1 MSGGAFSRLR
11 RALGPHW
18 GALFALALFLTAG
31 LAVLDDY
38 GVHADEF
45 IQIRNAETN
54 LRYLADGDIDA
65 FTSGLWVDSDKF
77 YGMAFEAPLLL
88 IERAFGIDDAPRA
101 VNLSRHLH
109 SSLLYLIGGL
119 FAYLLALRLFGSRL
133 LALFAMGFFLL
144 HPRIYGHSFFN
155 SKDIPFLA
163 MFIVALF
170 LAHRAFK
177 RDSVAAFAL
186 LGVGVGLLV
195 NLRIMGVVLLGAV
208 PALRALDFAL
218 ASGWAERKRVL
229 LTTGVFALAS
239 ALTVYALLPYLWP
252 DPVGRAA
259 EWWTIL
265 SNHPVSPRE
274 LFRGT
279 LYRSREFPPEYLPV
293 WFSIATP
300 PFALLLGAIG
310 TGGILVHAAGA
321 PRNALRSG
329 RLRFGLLLIGCFALP
344 VLAVMLP
351 GGNIYNGWRQMYFL
365 WAPFALLA
373 AFGLMAL
380 ASAARRA
387 RMRAAV
393 YGAAGAGFAATLISM
408 GFIHPNQQAFFN
420 FLVDRVTPEH
430 LRTQYTIDYWG
441 HPMRQALGWIS
452 NNARLLPPEAA
463 VLPLSVES
471 LTAEN
476 IAALPG
482 AERARLPGPYG
493 FDLIGQDG
501 PSWSRSNRVV
511 HRAQVYGNTIMRVET
526 RDDLRSVYA
535 AAQRSEPI
543 QDSAFDVYALDGALA
558 FVMEPCAPSFLNAGV
573 TARATPVDRNDLP
586 SWMRNKGFESRGSPL
601 GYIGALFDGKCVAS
615 IPLPAYPVADIRV
628 EWWPELLTEAEARE
642 TVRRA
647 QEKAPPLARSPS
659 GARLHL
665 GEGALVYVEE
675 PCDPLDTESPF
686 RLAVFPEDASDL
698 PDGPRARGH
707 ERFEF
712 EFYRIGAL
720 YEETCAAIL
729 PLPAYPVEAVRVG
742 QIREDGSAAWT
753 AAFSLRPERYRAA
766 YASAAG
772 GEPVARGAFD
782 VHLSDG
788 ALVYA
793 RGECEPGDTEARF
806 FLHIVPER
814 VGDLPE
820 GRREF
825 GFDNLDF
832 DFFRKGALFDGRCAA
847 RASLPDYPVS
857 SIRTGQYVS
866 GVGEIWSVEVEVRA
880 ASAEN
885 DGAGEIAR
893 RPLPFSASGTGPANA
908 LPPALVELT
917 SPARGDVPR
926 KEQRLW
932 DAARANS
939 ALRRA
944 VLSA

>member
-1 MSGGAFSRLR
+1 MSGGSSSRLR

-18 GALFALALFLTAG
+18 GALLALALLLGGG
-31 LAVLDDY
+31 LAAVDDY
-38 GVHADEF
+38 GVTVDDLYHRDVFLSKLE
-45 IQIRNAETN
+45 QLRGNAASIPQEHDN
-54 LRYLADGDIDA
+54 
-65 FTSGLWVDSDKF
+65 F
-77 YGMAFEAPLLL
+77 YGGAFQFPLLFV
-88 IERAFGIDDAPRA
+88 EGAFGFRDARDIY
-101 VNLSRHLH
+101 LSRRLITHLFF
-109 SSLLYLIGGL
+109 LAGGL
-119 FAYLLALRLFGSRL
+119 FAYMLGFRLFRKRL
-133 LALFAMGFFLL
+133 LALAAMGLFLL
-144 HPRIYGHSFFN
+144 HPRLYAHSFIN
-155 SKDIPFLA
+155 AQDIPFLV
-163 MFIVALF
+163 MFMAALF
-170 LAHRAFK
+170 LSHRAFRK
-177 RDSVAAFAL
+177 GTLSAFVL
-186 LGVGVGLLV
+186 LGVGVGILM
-195 NLRIMGVVLLGAV
+195 NLRIMGVVLLAGI

-218 ASGWAERKRVL
+218 ASGWAERKRAL
-229 LTTGVFALAS
+229 LTTGGVALAS
-239 ALTVYALLPYLWP
+239 ALTVYASLPYLWDNP
-252 DPVGRAA
+252 LRRAI
-259 EWWTIL
+259 EWWAIL
-265 SNHPVSPRE
+265 SEHPTSP
-274 LFRGT
+274 LGLHRGT
-279 LYRSREFPPEYLPV
+279 LYRSVDLPVDYLPV
-293 WFSIATP
+293 WFSITSP
-300 PFALLLGAIG
+300 PFALLLGCVGAA
-310 TGGILVHAAGA
+310 GILVLTGKA
-321 PRNALRSG
+321 PNRLLRNG
-329 RLRFGLLLIGCFALP
+329 RLRFGWLLVGSFVSPI
-344 VLAVMLP
+344 LAVILLDA
-351 GGNIYNGWRQMYFL
+351 NIYTGWRHLYFL

-373 AFGLMAL
+373 PFGLGTL
-380 ASAARRA
+380 ASAARGA

-408 GFIHPNQQAFFN
+408 GLIHPNQQAFFN

-452 NNARLLPPEAA
+452 SNARLLPPAAA

-482 AERARLPGPYG
+482 AERARLPSPYG

-511 HRAQVYGNTIMRVET
+511 HRARVYGNTIMRVET

-535 AAQRSEPI
+535 AARRSEPI

-642 TVRRA
+642 AVRRA
-647 QEKAPPLARSPS
+647 QEKAPPLARSTY
-659 GARLHL
+659 GGRLHL
-665 GEGALVYVEE
+665 GEGGLVYVKE
-675 PCDPLDTESPF
+675 PCDPLDTEIPF
-686 RLAVFPEDASDL
+686 RLVAFPEDASDL
-698 PDGPRARGH
+698 PDGRRARGH

-788 ALVYA
+788 ALVYG

-939 ALRRA
+939 VLRRA
-944 VLSA
+944 VLGA